1 VKKDAIMQNYVAYN
15 SRLWDAWSEDQN
27 TWSIPLTPEQ
37 FQQAKDGSIEFVLTP
52 TKTVP
57 LSWFE
62 GLGKDVLGLA
72 SGGGQQGPVMAAHG
86 YRVTILDNSM
96 RQLQSER
103 MVAEREDYE
112 VLVLQAD
119 MTLPFPFKDESFDMI
134 IHPVSNC
141 YIENLQPTWNEC
153 YRVLRHGGV
162 LMAGWTNPILYMFDD
177 EALDNPEIP
186 LIVRHKLPYNGRME
200 VEKGAEL
207 SLDTG
212 YQFSHT
218 LEAQIGGQL
227 KAGFLLKDFYE
238 DSDPGI
244 HLGAYTSLFAA
255 SLAVK
260 L

>member
-1 VKKDAIMQNYVAYN
+1 MKSYTSYN
-15 SRLWDAWSEDQN
+15 SRVWDAWSEEQN
-27 TWSIPLTPEQ
+27 TWTIPLTPEQ
-37 FQQAKDGSIEFVLTP
+37 FQQAKKGPIEFLLTP
-52 TKTVP
+52 TKNVP

-62 GLGKDVLGLA
+62 GVGKDVLGLA

-96 RQLQSER
+96 HQLQADW
-103 MVAEREDYE
+103 MVSQRENYPI
-112 VLVLQAD
+112 LITQAD
-119 MTLPFPFKDESFDMI
+119 MTQPFPFKGESFDMI

-141 YIENLQPTWNEC
+141 YIEDLQPTWEEC

-162 LMAGWTNPILYMFDD
+162 MMAGWTNPIVYMFDD
-177 EALDNPEIP
+177 DALENPDAP
-186 LIVRHKLPYNGRME
+186 LIIRNKLPYNGRLE

-227 KAGFLLKDFYE
+227 KAGFMLKDFYE
-238 DSDPGI
+238 DTYPEMR
-244 HLGAYTSLFAA
+244 LAQYTSVFAA
-255 SLAVK
+255 TLAVK
-260 L
+260 P

>member
-1 VKKDAIMQNYVAYN
+1 MENYVSYN
-15 SRLWDAWSEDQN
+15 SRVWDSWSEEN
-27 TWSIPLTPEQ
+27 TTWTIPLTPEQ
-37 FQQAKDGSIEFVLTP
+37 FQRSKSGPIDFVLTP
-52 TKTVP
+52 TKNVP

-62 GLGKDVLGLA
+62 GVGKDVLGLA

-86 YRVTILDNSM
+86 YHVTILDNSM
-96 RQLQSER
+96 RQLKAER
-103 MVAEREDYE
+103 IVAERENYP
-112 VLVLQAD
+112 VLALQAD
-119 MTLPFPFKDESFDMI
+119 MTLPFPFKDERFDII

-141 YIENLQPTWNEC
+141 YIEELQPTWNEC

-162 LMAGWTNPILYMFDD
+162 LMAGWTNPMMYMFDD
-177 EALDNPEIP
+177 DALDNRDVP
-186 LIVRHKLPYNGRME
+186 LLVRNKLPYNGRLE

-207 SLDTG
+207 RLDTG

-218 LEAQIGGQL
+218 WEAQIGGQL

-238 DSDPGI
+238 DTDPEI
-244 HLGAYTSLFAA
+244 HLGSYTNLFAA

>member
-1 VKKDAIMQNYVAYN
+1 MQNYVAYN
-15 SRLWDAWSEDQN
+15 SRMWDAWSEEHN

-37 FQQAKDGSIEFVLTP
+37 FQQAKNNPIEFVLTP
-52 TKTVP
+52 TKKVP

-62 GLGKDVLGLA
+62 GVGKDVLGLA

-86 YRVTILDNSM
+86 YSVTILDNSI
-96 RQLQSER
+96 RQLQAER
-103 MVAEREDYE
+103 MVAERENYP
-112 VLVLQAD
+112 LMALQAD
-119 MTLPFPFKDESFDMI
+119 MTQPFPFKGESFDMI

-141 YIENLQPTWNEC
+141 YIEDLQPTWNEC

-162 LMAGWTNPILYMFDD
+162 LMAGWTNPVLYMFED
-177 EALDNPEIP
+177 EALDNRESQ
-186 LIVRHKLPYNGRME
+186 LIVRHKLPYNGRVE

-207 SLDTG
+207 LLNTG

-227 KAGFLLKDFYE
+227 KADFLLKDFYE
-238 DSDPGI
+238 DTDPEI
-244 HLGAYTSLFAA
+244 HLGEYTSLFAA

>member
-1 VKKDAIMQNYVAYN
+1 MQNYVAYN

-72 SGGGQQGPVMAAHG
+72 SGGGQQGPVMAARG
-86 YRVTILDNSM
+86 YRVAILDNSM

-112 VLVLQAD
+112 VLALQAD

-238 DSDPGI
+238 DTDPSD
-244 HLGAYTSLFAA
+244 HLGQFTSIFAA

>member
-1 VKKDAIMQNYVAYN
+1 MENYVNYN
-15 SRLWDAWSEDQN
+15 SRVWDSWSEGKN
-27 TWSIPLTPEQ
+27 TWTIPLTPEQ
-37 FQQAKDGSIEFVLTP
+37 FQQAKSGPIDFVLTP
-52 TKTVP
+52 TISVP

-62 GLGKDVLGLA
+62 GVGKDVLGLA
-72 SGGGQQGPVMAAHG
+72 SGGGQQGPVMAAHD

-96 RQLQSER
+96 CQLKAERLVSER
-103 MVAEREDYE
+103 ENYP
-112 VLVLQAD
+112 VLALQAD

-141 YIENLQPTWNEC
+141 YIEDLQPTWNEC

-162 LMAGWTNPILYMFDD
+162 MMAGWTNPIVYMFDD
-177 EALDNPEIP
+177 ESLDNPDAP
-186 LIVRHKLPYNGRME
+186 LIIRNKLPYNGRLE

-227 KAGFLLKDFYE
+227 KAGFMLKDFYE
-238 DSDPGI
+238 DTDPND
-244 HLGAYTSLFAA
+244 HLGQYTNIFAA

-260 L
+260 V

>member
-1 VKKDAIMQNYVAYN
+1 MENYVSYN
-15 SRLWDAWSEDQN
+15 SRVWDSWSEEN
-27 TWSIPLTPEQ
+27 TTWTIPLTPEQ
-37 FQQAKDGSIEFVLTP
+37 FQRSKNGPIDFVLTP
-52 TKTVP
+52 TKNVP

-62 GLGKDVLGLA
+62 GVGKDVLGLA

-86 YRVTILDNSM
+86 YHVTILDNSM
-96 RQLQSER
+96 RQLKAESL
-103 MVAEREDYE
+103 VAEREKYP
-112 VLVLQAD
+112 VLALQAD
-119 MTLPFPFKDESFDMI
+119 MTRPFPFKDESFDII

-162 LMAGWTNPILYMFDD
+162 MMAGWTNPMTYMFDD
-177 EALDNPEIP
+177 DTLDSRDVP
-186 LIVRHKLPYNGRME
+186 LIVRNKLPYNGRVE

-207 SLDTG
+207 RLDTG

-218 LEAQIGGQL
+218 WETQIGGQL

-238 DSDPGI
+238 DTDPEI
-244 HLGAYTSLFAA
+244 HLGEYTSLFAA

>member
-1 VKKDAIMQNYVAYN
+1 MQDYIAYN
-15 SRLWDAWSEDQN
+15 SHMWDAWSEN
-27 TWSIPLTPEQ
+27 HNNWSIPLTSEQ
-37 FQQAKDGSIEFVLTP
+37 FQQAKNSPIEIVLTP
-52 TKTVP
+52 TKNVP

-62 GLGKDVLGLA
+62 GIGSDVLGLA
-72 SGGGQQGPVMAAHG
+72 SGGGQQGPEMAAHG

-103 MVAEREDYE
+103 MVADRENYP
-112 VLVLQAD
+112 VLALQAD
-119 MTLPFPFKDESFDMI
+119 MTLPFPFKDESFDRI

-141 YIENLQPTWNEC
+141 YIEDLQPTWNEC
-153 YRVLRHGGV
+153 YRVLKHGGV
-162 LMAGWTNPILYMFDD
+162 MMAGWTNPVAYMFDD
-177 EALDNPEIP
+177 EALDNRSVP
-186 LIVRHKLPYNGRME
+186 LTVRNKLPYNGRLE

-218 LEAQIGGQL
+218 LEEQIGGQL

-238 DSDPGI
+238 DTDPNA
-244 HLGAYTSLFAA
+244 HLGEYTSFFAA
-255 SLAVK
+255 TLAVK

>member
-1 VKKDAIMQNYVAYN
+1 MENYVSYN
-15 SRLWDAWSEDQN
+15 SRLWDAWSEDHT
-27 TWSIPLTPEQ
+27 TWTIPLTPEQ
-37 FQQAKDGSIEFVLTP
+37 FQQAKNGPIEFVLTP
-52 TKTVP
+52 TKKVP

-62 GLGKDVLGLA
+62 GMGKDVLGLA

-86 YRVTILDNSM
+86 YRVSILDNSM
-96 RQLQSER
+96 RQLK
-103 MVAEREDYE
+103 AERLVADRENYP
-112 VLVLQAD
+112 VLALQAD
-119 MTLPFPFKDESFDMI
+119 MTLPFPFKDESFDII

-162 LMAGWTNPILYMFDD
+162 LMAGWTNPIMYMFDD
-177 EALDNPEIP
+177 EALDNSDAP
-186 LIVRHKLPYNGRME
+186 LIIRNKLPYNGRLE
-200 VEKGAEL
+200 IEKGAEL
-207 SLDTG
+207 TLDTG

-218 LEAQIGGQL
+218 WEAQIGGQL

-238 DSDPGI
+238 DSDPEI
-244 HLGAYTSLFAA
+244 HLGNYTSLFAA

>member
-1 VKKDAIMQNYVAYN
+1 MENYVAYN
-15 SRLWDAWSEDQN
+15 SRMWDAWSEDHN
-27 TWSIPLTPEQ
+27 TWSIPLTHEQ
-37 FQQAKDGSIEFVLTP
+37 FQQAKNSPIEFVLTP
-52 TKTVP
+52 TKSVP

-62 GLGKDVLGLA
+62 GVGKEVLGLA

-96 RQLQSER
+96 RQLQAER
-103 MVAEREDYE
+103 LVAERENYQM
-112 VLVLQAD
+112 LALQAD
-119 MTLPFPFKDESFDMI
+119 MTQPFPFKDESFDLI

-141 YIENLQPTWNEC
+141 YIEDLQPTWNEC
-153 YRVLRHGGV
+153 YRVLRQGGV
-162 LMAGWTNPILYMFDD
+162 LMAGWTNPIVYMFDD
-177 EALDNPEIP
+177 AALENPDIP
-186 LIVRHKLPYNGRME
+186 LIVRHKLPYNGKME
-200 VEKGAEL
+200 IAEGEEL

-238 DSDPGI
+238 DTDPNDQ
-244 HLGAYTSLFAA
+244 LGQYTSIFAA

-260 L
+260 V

>member
-1 VKKDAIMQNYVAYN
+1 MQHYIAYN
-15 SRLWDAWSEDQN
+15 SHMWDAWSEDHN
-27 TWSIPLTPEQ
+27 TWSIPLTPEE
-37 FQQAKDGSIEFVLTP
+37 FQKAKNSTIGFVLTP
-52 TKTVP
+52 TKNVP

-62 GLGKDVLGLA
+62 GVGKDVLGLA

-86 YRVTILDNSM
+86 YRVTMLDNSIL
-96 RQLQSER
+96 QLQSEK
-103 MVAEREDYE
+103 MVAEREDYS
-112 VLVLQAD
+112 LLALQAD
-119 MTLPFPFKDESFDMI
+119 MTLPFPCKDESFDMI

-141 YIENLQPTWNEC
+141 YIEDLQPTWNEC

-162 LMAGWTNPILYMFDD
+162 LMAGWTNPIMYMFDD
-177 EALDNPEIP
+177 EALDDWDRP
-186 LIVRHKLPYNGRME
+186 LIVRNKLPYNGRVE
-200 VEKGAEL
+200 VENGAEL

-218 LEAQIGGQL
+218 WEAQIGGQL

-238 DSDPGI
+238 DNEPGI

>member
-1 VKKDAIMQNYVAYN
+1 MDNYVAYN
-15 SRLWDAWSEDQN
+15 ARMWDAWSEDHN

-37 FQQAKDGSIEFVLTP
+37 FQQAKNSPIEFVLTP
-52 TKTVP
+52 TKNVP

-62 GLGKDVLGLA
+62 GVGKDVLGLA
-72 SGGGQQGPVMAAHG
+72 SGGGQQGPVMAAHD

-103 MVAEREDYE
+103 MVAEREDYP
-112 VLVLQAD
+112 LLATQAD
-119 MTLPFPFKDESFDMI
+119 MTAPFPFKDESFDVI

-141 YIENLQPTWNEC
+141 YIEDLQPTWNEC

-162 LMAGWTNPILYMFDD
+162 LMAGWTNPILYMFED
-177 EALDNPEIP
+177 EALENRDLP
-186 LIVRHKLPYNGRME
+186 LIVRNKLPYNGRLE
-200 VEKGAEL
+200 VEKGGEL
-207 SLDTG
+207 RSDTG

-244 HLGAYTSLFAA
+244 HLGDYTSLFAA